1 MFIPKG
7 GKTMQPFMATSLG
20 PFQGSLIFNFQVGGA
35 FKYLW
40 IECQFYSLV

>member
-7 GKTMQPFMATSLG
+7 EKTMQPFMASLG
-20 PFQGSLIFNFQVGGA
+20 PFQGSLSFEFQVGGA